1 MFFKGRPQGQSSTA
15 HGAFRS
21 RKSFWAFV
29 VNEERIT
36 NNKKKKGVLL
46 QFFFFFY
53 SPGFDEHE
61 CTDCVSRGW
70 AKEEGIKEKEDEEK
84 GKKKEKRRLNRAML
98 LAPKNS
104 KCFEGLVLLVLL
116 EFFLFFFYVRIPSQL
131 GNKRQTRMDFYV
143 SRCRNPSMDN
153 VAAIL
158 SGTKKEKRQN
168 CSFFFFRAPE
178 LASTG
183 PWTRFSLSP
192 SSSVPVVKVV
202 CLRYTHISH
211 THTHT
216 H

>member
-1 MFFKGRPQGQSSTA
+1 MKRESQIIK
-15 HGAFRS
+15 R
-21 RKSFWAFV
+21 
-29 VNEERIT
+29 
-36 NNKKKKGVLL
+36 KKGFFFSF
-46 QFFFFFY
+46 FFFFFY

-116 EFFLFFFYVRIPSQL
+116 EFFLFFFNVRIPSQL
-131 GNKRQTRMDFYV
+131 GNKRQPRMDFYV

-168 CSFFFFRAPE
+168 CSFFFSSAPRSWLPRVLG
-178 LASTG
+178 LASLFL
-183 PWTRFSLSP
+183 RLRVYRLSR
-192 SSSVPVVKVV
+192 SFA
-202 CLRYTHISH
+202 YATHTFH